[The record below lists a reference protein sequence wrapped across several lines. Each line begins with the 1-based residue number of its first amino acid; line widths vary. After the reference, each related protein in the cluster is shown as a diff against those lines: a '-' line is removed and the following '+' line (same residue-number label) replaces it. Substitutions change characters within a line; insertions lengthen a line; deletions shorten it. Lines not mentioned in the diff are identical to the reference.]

1 MAAGIVFLLIGA
13 APIALARWLS
23 GRTKRHFRSWPVAA
37 GVVTGQEDSPG
48 TLTTTETRLETMRY
62 SYSVNGV
69 PHSGQSHMTIG
80 RTMGE
85 DVRKQAFL
93 DTYPVG
99 KALEVHY
106 DPADPSR
113 SMIEAESESGAFL
126 TLIGVG
132 LALVGVVAILT
143 HR

>member
-1 MAAGIVFLLIGA
+1 MAAGIVFLLIGVA
-13 APIALARWLS
+13 VIAISMHLK
-23 GRTKRHFRSWPVAA
+23 GRTQRRLRSWPVAA
-37 GVVTGQEDSPG
+37 GVVTEQEDNPG
-48 TLTTTETRLETMRY
+48 TLSTTETRLQTMRY

-69 PHSGQSHMTIG
+69 QHSGQLQMTIG

-85 DVRKQAFL
+85 NIRKQAFL

-113 SMIEAESESGAFL
+113 SLIQAQSESGAFL